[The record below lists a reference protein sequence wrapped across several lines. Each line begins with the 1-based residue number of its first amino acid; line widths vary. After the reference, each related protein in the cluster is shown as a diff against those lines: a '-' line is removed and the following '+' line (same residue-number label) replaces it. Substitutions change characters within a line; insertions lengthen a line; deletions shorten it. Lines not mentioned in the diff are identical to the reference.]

1 MSHLK
6 ILLASVVG
14 VSLVAACSAIDIE
27 KTRALPSEGTA
38 FQKALHVEYAQLA
51 FEEDYEGDSDNAVF
65 FDKKAHAA
73 AQGKEVQPENTKA
86 HKLPKNKVAELEA
99 ARIELGSE
107 PNLTY

>member
-6 ILLASVVG
+6 NLLASVVG

-27 KTRALPSEGTA
+27 KTRALPSDGTT

-65 FDKKAHAA
+65 STSMADPRLRAWVVGHM
-73 AQGKEVQPENTKA
+73 
-86 HKLPKNKVAELEA
+86 
-99 ARIELGSE
+99 
-107 PNLTY
+107 